1 MKKLSPRLALAT
13 ILIVAALLRGWS
25 LDDGGVLVPYY
36 FAGVRSM
43 LQGWHNFFFNAF
55 DPAGFVSL
63 DKPPVAFWLQTA
75 SAKLFGFGR
84 AAVLLPQV
92 IEGVAAVALVYWLVR
107 RRFGVAPGLLAAL
120 FLALTP
126 VSVAVDRSNNTE
138 SCLVL
143 VLLLATWAL
152 CRAVETGR
160 LLPLLLAAALIGIG
174 FNVKMLVAFG
184 VVPAFALVY
193 LIGTPLPVWRRLGR
207 LVAAGIVLAPV
218 ALSWSLAYELTP
230 PEDRPFVDSSP
241 SNSMLE
247 LVVGHNFVQRFVR
260 RAGDRIVPAAAAT
273 PPADQAQA
281 VQAGRDYVPAGP
293 LRLASPPLAA
303 QIFWL
308 LPLVLIGG
316 IAAWWRSAGEP
327 RLQLVLWGLWVLAY
341 GGVFSAAAGL
351 FHSYY
356 LVVMAPGL
364 CAIAGIGAVALWEL
378 YRGARRAA
386 LLLPAAILATGL
398 WQAYVVQFFL
408 AGSVEIGHSWLV
420 PGLLGLAVAA
430 ALALVLLCRG
440 GAALALPTAAAA
452 LAAGLLLPVV
462 WSVGTSLAAFHAGFP
477 AARPPFETRVAL
489 GGRQRW
495 SQLAGAIDGDPKLI
509 GFLEQSRG
517 DAPYLLA
524 AVNARQ
530 AAPIIIATGA
540 PVMALGGFSGRD
552 PILSTD
558 DFARLVAENQVR
570 FALVGDGSRG
580 IRRVFGEDGQKALTD
595 WIRENGRE
603 IDPAL
608 WRGLAAPE
616 DPAPADGRSSR
627 PAENVGIQLYDLR
640 PGSSGG

>member
-1 MKKLSPRLALAT
+1 MKKLSSRLALAA

-75 SAKLFGFGR
+75 SARLFGFGR

-92 IEGVAAVALVYWLVR
+92 IEGVAAVALLYWLVR
-107 RRFGVAPGLLAAL
+107 RRFGAAAGLLAAL

-126 VSVAVDRSNNTE
+126 ISVAVDRSNNTE

-143 VLLLATWAL
+143 VLLLAAWAL

-160 LLPLLLAAALIGIG
+160 LLPLLLAAALVGIG

-193 LIGTPLPVWRRLGR
+193 LIGAPIPVWRRLGR

-260 RAGDRIVPAAAAT
+260 RAGARTVPATAAAQ
-273 PPADQAQA
+273 PADQIPAL
-281 VQAGRDYVPAGP
+281 QAGRDYVPAGP
-293 LRLASPPLAA
+293 LRLGAPPLSA

-308 LPLVLIGG
+308 FPLAVIGG
-316 IAAWWRSAGEP
+316 IAAWWRSDGLA
-327 RLQLVLWGLWVLAY
+327 RLQVATWTLWVLAY
-341 GGVFSAAAGL
+341 WVVFSAAAGL

-364 CAIAGIGAVALWEL
+364 CALAGIGAVALWEL
-378 YRGARRAA
+378 YRGGQRVA

-408 AGSVEIGHSWLV
+408 AGSVEVGHGWLV

-430 ALALVLLCRG
+430 ALALAPMRRR
-440 GAALALPTAAAA
+440 GAALALPIAAAA
-452 LAAGLLLPVV
+452 LAAGLLLPAV
-462 WSVGTSLAAFHAGFP
+462 WSVGTSLAAFRAGFP
-477 AARPPFETRVAL
+477 TARPPFETRAAL

-509 GFLEQSRG
+509 DFLEQSRG

-530 AAPIIIATGA
+530 AAPIIIATGV

-616 DPAPADGRSSR
+616 DPGPADGRPPR